1 MYSLLYDLE
10 LTDKPSVSAEIRSA
24 RGGMKWSHDVPVDRV
39 VHDERLAANFDP
51 NRLETI
57 PPFQDRIERI
67 IRGASWDRF
76 VEYLGRSALNAG
88 MEWFVLNRTEGAY
101 VFLFS
106 TRQQGLLAER
116 IGREG
121 GIVETPDRQIFVL
134 TDRRVPEDAC
144 YCVKAKNCRIYAR
157 SELKAATLRIYL
169 SDVVRTDT
177 GQTIA
182 QVTADAA
189 AKYLRAMERIAL
201 PAPPTALNPRPPQLA
216 APSSTGP
223 TPVGATPI
231 YAGHSLPAPS
241 SPAEIPGLRKTEP
254 AKPPQTGAAHAFKQ
268 DAAASAVHEDRCPE
282 CNETLFNVGGDDKL
296 CLVCDWSSL
305 PKIGRPAAEA

>member
-10 LTDKPSVSAEIRSA
+10 LTNEPSVSAEVRSA

-39 VHDERLAANFDP
+39 VHDERVAANFDP
-51 NRLETI
+51 TRQETM
-57 PPFQDRIERI
+57 PPFHDRIERI
-67 IRGASWDRF
+67 IRGAAWDRF

-134 TDRRVPEDAC
+134 TDRRVPEDVC

-157 SELKAATLRIYL
+157 SEFKSATLRGYL
-169 SDVVRTDT
+169 SDVVRADT
-177 GQTIA
+177 GQSIA
-182 QVTADAA
+182 QVAADDA

-216 APSSTGP
+216 ATSSSAP
-223 TPVGATPI
+223 TPSGATPA
-231 YAGHSLPAPS
+231 YAGHSLPA
-241 SPAEIPGLRKTEP
+241 R
-254 AKPPQTGAAHAFKQ
+254 
-268 DAAASAVHEDRCPE
+268 DND
-282 CNETLFNVGGDDKL
+282 
-296 CLVCDWSSL
+296 
-305 PKIGRPAAEA
+305 RPAAAAQNPDRRFTAARLVPRRGCIFPLGQIERIPRAQVLDRERQRAPGLTHGQTIGPVIAGGR